1 MKWYIES
8 GKEGDVV
15 ISSRIRL
22 ARNIKGYP
30 FANVLK
36 ERDCIEVLQKCKEAA
51 TPLNLRYLS
60 MDSMPVIKR
69 QMLVERHIISPEML
83 SSTSRRAVALSD
95 DEQISIMF
103 NEEDHIRIQ
112 CMTAGLD
119 LKKALEVANMVDDV
133 LEKSL
138 DYGFSPQ
145 YGYTT
150 CCPTNTG
157 TGLRASCMLHLPAL
171 TASGYIDTLL
181 GAVGKLGITVR
192 GVYGEGTRAKGNMYQ
207 ISNQITLGMSEEE
220 SLKRLEEL
228 VRMVVSKERGMR
240 NSIKAETKDK
250 LTDMVW
256 RSYGIASNAYVLQ
269 SDEAYKLLS
278 DVRLGINLGIIKD
291 IPIETVNELTVITG
305 TAHISDLCE
314 DNTPENRDRLRAKIV
329 REKLTIKG
337 KE

>member
-8 GKEGDVV
+8 GKDGDVV
-15 ISSRIRL
+15 ISSRVRL
-22 ARNIKGYP
+22 ARNIKGFP

-36 ERDCIEVLQKCKEAA
+36 DQDCKDVLLKCKEAA
-51 TPLNLRYLS
+51 MPLGLKYLS
-60 MDSMPVIKR
+60 MESMPVIKR
-69 QMLVERHIISPEML
+69 QLLVERHIISPEML
-83 SSTSRRAVALSD
+83 SDTTKRAVLLSD
-95 DEQISIMF
+95 DEQISIML

-119 LKKALEVANMVDDV
+119 LAKALELANKVDDV
-133 LEKSL
+133 LEETI

-228 VRMVVSKERGMR
+228 VVMVVAKERNMR
-240 NSIKAETKDK
+240 NTVKTESGEK
-250 LTDMVW
+250 LVDMVW
-256 RSYGIASNAYVLQ
+256 RSYGIAANARILT
-269 SDEAYKLLS
+269 SDEAYKLIS

-291 IPIETVNELTVITG
+291 IPIETINELTVVTG
-305 TAHISDLCE
+305 PAHISDLCD
-314 DNTPENRDRLRAKIV
+314 DNTAENRDRLRAKIV
-329 REKLTIKG
+329 RDKLILISN
-337 KE
+337 